1 MTAVTEHI
9 EREVAIVPPKDHTP
23 VIRSLDP
30 SDFPTPTSRDEE
42 FRFTPMSKL
51 RDLHKGDVP
60 ATGGMAIA
68 VNKVPGAIF
77 ELTSPKTADRQ
88 GFTDKIAAGA
98 WAKLD
103 AISTLTISADAQ
115 LEESVVVS
123 IVGSGA
129 VSYGQLDINVEK
141 FAKAVVIVDHIGDAT
156 YAGNIDINVADGGSV
171 TVVSLQDWDA
181 KAVHLAQH
189 RITLGRD
196 SSAKHVLITLGGEVV
211 RVLPSVVYTAP
222 GGQAELF
229 GLYFAGA
236 GQHAEHRLFVDHS
249 EANCRSNVV
258 YKGALDGED
267 AHTVWVGD
275 VLIRAN
281 AVGTDTYE
289 INRNLVLSGGGR
301 ADSVPNLEIETGE
314 IVGAG
319 HASTTGRF
327 DDEQLFYLQSRGIN
341 EDEARRLVLRGFF
354 EDLLGQIGVPEINDR
369 VRNSIEARLGGHI

>member
-1 MTAVTEHI
+1 MTEVK

-23 VIRSLDP
+23 VVRSLDP

-42 FRFTPMSKL
+42 FRFTPMS
-51 RDLHKGDVP
+51 RLHNLHQGNVV
-60 ATGGMAIA
+60 ATGSMAIA
-68 VNKVPGAIF
+68 VNKVPGSSF
-77 ELTSPKTADRQ
+77 EIAGAKSTDRI

-98 WAKLD
+98 WSQID
-103 AISTLTISADAQ
+103 AVSTLTIEANQS
-115 LEESVVVS
+115 LSESVVVS
-123 IVGSGA
+123 IVGSGDVA
-129 VSYGQLDINVEK
+129 FGQLDINVEK
-141 FAKAVVIVDHIGDAT
+141 FANAVVIVDHIGAAT

-181 KAVHLAQH
+181 SATHLAQH
-189 RITLGRD
+189 RITLGKD
-196 SSAKHVLITLGGEVV
+196 ASVKHVSVTLGGDVV
-211 RVLPSVVYTAP
+211 RILPSVHYAAP
-222 GGQAELF
+222 GGQAELI

-281 AVGTDTYE
+281 AIGTDTYE

-319 HASTTGRF
+319 HASTTGRC

-341 EDEARRLVLRGFF
+341 EEEARKLVLRGFF
-354 EDLLGQIGVPEINDR
+354 EDLLGQIAVPEINDR
-369 VRNSIEARLGGHI
+369 VRDSIEARLGGRI

>member
-1 MTAVTEHI
+1 MTEVK

-42 FRFTPMSKL
+42 FRFTPMSRL
-51 RDLHKGDVP
+51 RDLHKGDVT
-60 ATGGMAIA
+60 ATGSMAIA
-68 VNKVPGAIF
+68 VNKVDGSRF
-77 ELTSPKTADRQ
+77 EVAGSKSGERL

-98 WAKLD
+98 WSQIEAV
-103 AISTLTISADAQ
+103 STLTIEANQ
-115 LEESVVVS
+115 NLTESVVVS
-123 IVGSGA
+123 IVGSDA
-129 VSYGQLDINVEK
+129 VAFGQLDINVEK
-141 FAKAVVIVDHIGDAT
+141 FASAVVIVDHIGAAA

-171 TVVSLQDWDA
+171 TVVSLQDWNA
-181 KAVHLAQH
+181 SAVHLAQH
-189 RITLGRD
+189 RISLGKD
-196 SSAKHVLITLGGEVV
+196 ASAKHVSVTLGGDVV
-211 RVLPSVVYTAP
+211 RILPSVHYKAT
-222 GGQAELF
+222 GGQAELI

-281 AVGTDTYE
+281 AIGTDTYE

-341 EDEARRLVLRGFF
+341 EDEARKLVLRGFF

-369 VRNSIEARLGGHI
+369 VRDSIEARLGGRI

>member
-1 MTAVTEHI
+1 MTEVK

-30 SDFPTPTSRDEE
+30 ADFPTPTSRDEE
-42 FRFTPMSKL
+42 FRFTPMSRL
-51 RDLHKGDVP
+51 RDLHQGNVA
-60 ATGGMAIA
+60 ATGSMAIA
-68 VNKVPGAIF
+68 VNKVDGSRF
-77 ELTSPKTADRQ
+77 EIAGSKSGERL

-98 WAKLD
+98 WSQIEAV
-103 AISTLTISADAQ
+103 STLTIEANQ
-115 LEESVVVS
+115 NLTESVVVS
-123 IVGSGA
+123 IVGSDA
-129 VSYGQLDINVEK
+129 VAFGQLDINVEK
-141 FAKAVVIVDHIGDAT
+141 FASAVVIVDHIGAAT

-181 KAVHLAQH
+181 SAVHLAQH
-189 RITLGRD
+189 RISLGKD
-196 SSAKHVLITLGGEVV
+196 ASVKHVSVTLGGDVV
-211 RVLPSVVYTAP
+211 RILPSVHYKAT
-222 GGQAELF
+222 GGQAELI

-281 AVGTDTYE
+281 AIGTDTYE

-301 ADSVPNLEIETGE
+301 ADSVPYLEIETGE

-341 EDEARRLVLRGFF
+341 EDEARKLVLRGFF

-369 VRNSIEARLGGHI
+369 VRDSIEARLGGHI

>member
-1 MTAVTEHI
+1 MSEVKEHEVT
-9 EREVAIVPPKDHTP
+9 IVPPKDHTP

-30 SDFPTPTSRDEE
+30 TDFPTPTSRDEE

-51 RDLHKGDVP
+51 RELHQGNVL
-60 ATGGMAIA
+60 ATGSMAIA
-68 VNKVPGAIF
+68 VNKVAGSVFDIAG
-77 ELTSPKTADRQ
+77 SKSGDRI

-98 WAKLD
+98 WSQID
-103 AISTLTISADAQ
+103 AVSTLTIEANQ
-115 LEESVVVS
+115 NLTETVVVS
-123 IVGSGA
+123 IVGSDSVA
-129 VSYGQLDINVEK
+129 FGQLDINVEK
-141 FAKAVVIVDHIGDAT
+141 FASAVVIVDHIGAAT

-181 KAVHLAQH
+181 TAVHLAQH

-196 SSAKHVLITLGGEVV
+196 ASAKHVSVTLGGEIV
-211 RVLPSVVYTAP
+211 RILPSVHYAAP
-222 GGQAELF
+222 GGQAELI

-236 GQHAEHRLFVDHS
+236 GQHTEHRLFVDHS

-258 YKGALDGED
+258 YKGALVGEG

-341 EDEARRLVLRGFF
+341 EEEARKLVLRGFF

-369 VRNSIEARLGGHI
+369 VRDSIEARLGGHI

>member
-1 MTAVTEHI
+1 MTEVKEH
-9 EREVAIVPPKDHTP
+9 EVAIVPPKDHTP

-30 SDFPTPTSRDEE
+30 TEFPTPTSRDEE
-42 FRFTPMSKL
+42 FRFTPMSRL
-51 RDLHKGDVP
+51 RNLQEGNVA
-60 ATGGMAIA
+60 ATGSMAIA
-68 VNKVPGAIF
+68 VNKVAGSTF
-77 ELTSPKTADRQ
+77 EVAADKSGDRI

-98 WAKLD
+98 WSQIESVSK
-103 AISTLTISADAQ
+103 LTIEANQ
-115 LEESVVVS
+115 NLTESVVVS
-123 IVGSGA
+123 IVGSDA
-129 VSYGQLDINVEK
+129 VAYGQLDINVEK
-141 FAKAVVIVDHIGDAT
+141 FASAVVIVDHIGAAT

-171 TVVSLQDWDA
+171 TVVSLQDWDTSA
-181 KAVHLAQH
+181 LHLAQH

-196 SSAKHVLITLGGEVV
+196 ASVKHVSVTLGGEVV
-211 RVLPSVVYTAP
+211 RILPSVHYSAP
-222 GGQAELF
+222 GGQAELI

-258 YKGALDGED
+258 YKGALDGEG

-354 EDLLGQIGVPEINDR
+354 EDLLGQIGVPEINER
-369 VRNSIEARLGGHI
+369 VRDSIEARLGGQI

>member
-1 MTAVTEHI
+1 MTEVK
-9 EREVAIVPPKDHTP
+9 EREVVIVPPKDHTP
-23 VIRSLDP
+23 VVRSLDP

-42 FRFTPMSKL
+42 FRFTPMS
-51 RDLHKGDVP
+51 RLHNLHQGNVV
-60 ATGGMAIA
+60 ATGSMAIA
-68 VNKVPGAIF
+68 VNKVPGSSF
-77 ELTSPKTADRQ
+77 EIAGAKSTDRI

-98 WAKLD
+98 WSQID
-103 AISTLTISADAQ
+103 AVSTLTIEANQS
-115 LEESVVVS
+115 LSESVVVS
-123 IVGSGA
+123 IVGSGDVA
-129 VSYGQLDINVEK
+129 FGQLDINVEK
-141 FAKAVVIVDHIGDAT
+141 FANAVVIVDHIGAAT

-171 TVVSLQDWDA
+171 TVVSLQDWDTSA
-181 KAVHLAQH
+181 IHLAQH
-189 RITLGRD
+189 RITLGKD
-196 SSAKHVLITLGGEVV
+196 ASVKHVSVTLGGDVV
-211 RVLPSVVYTAP
+211 RILPSVHYAAP
-222 GGQAELF
+222 GGQAELI

-281 AVGTDTYE
+281 AIGTDTYE

-341 EDEARRLVLRGFF
+341 EEEARKLVLRGFF
-354 EDLLGQIGVPEINDR
+354 EDLLGLIAVPEINDR
-369 VRNSIEARLGGHI
+369 VRDSIEARLGGRI

>member
-1 MTAVTEHI
+1 MSEVKEHEVT
-9 EREVAIVPPKDHTP
+9 IVPPKDHTP

-30 SDFPTPTSRDEE
+30 TDFPTPTSRDEE
-42 FRFTPMSKL
+42 FRFTPMSRL
-51 RDLHKGDVP
+51 RELHQGNVS
-60 ATGGMAIA
+60 ATGSMAIA
-68 VNKVPGAIF
+68 VNKVAGSIF
-77 ELTSPKTADRQ
+77 DIAGSKSGDRI

-98 WAKLD
+98 WSQID
-103 AISTLTISADAQ
+103 AVSSLTIEANQ
-115 LEESVVVS
+115 NLTETVVVS
-123 IVGSGA
+123 IVGSDSVA
-129 VSYGQLDINVEK
+129 FGQLDINVEK
-141 FAKAVVIVDHIGDAT
+141 FASAVVIVDHIGSAT

-181 KAVHLAQH
+181 SAVHLAQH

-196 SSAKHVLITLGGEVV
+196 ASAKHVSVTLGGEIV
-211 RVLPSVVYTAP
+211 RILPSVHYAAP
-222 GGQAELF
+222 GGQAELI

-236 GQHAEHRLFVDHS
+236 GQHTEHRLFVDHS

-258 YKGALDGED
+258 YKGALDGEG

-341 EDEARRLVLRGFF
+341 EEEARKLVLRGFF

-369 VRNSIEARLGGHI
+369 VRDSIEVRLGGHI

>member
-1 MTAVTEHI
+1 MSEVKEHEVT
-9 EREVAIVPPKDHTP
+9 IVPPKDHTP

-30 SDFPTPTSRDEE
+30 TDFPTPTSRDEE
-42 FRFTPMSKL
+42 FRFTPMSRL
-51 RDLHKGDVP
+51 RELHQGNVS
-60 ATGGMAIA
+60 ATGSMAIA
-68 VNKVPGAIF
+68 VNKVAGSIF
-77 ELTSPKTADRQ
+77 DIAGSKSGDRI

-98 WAKLD
+98 WSQID
-103 AISTLTISADAQ
+103 AVSSLTIEANQ
-115 LEESVVVS
+115 NLTETVVVS
-123 IVGSGA
+123 IVGSDSVA
-129 VSYGQLDINVEK
+129 FGQLDINVEK
-141 FAKAVVIVDHIGDAT
+141 FASAVVIVDHIGSAT

-181 KAVHLAQH
+181 SAVHLAQH

-196 SSAKHVLITLGGEVV
+196 ASAKHVSVTLGGEIV
-211 RVLPSVVYTAP
+211 RILPSVHYAAP
-222 GGQAELF
+222 GGQAELI

-236 GQHAEHRLFVDHS
+236 GQHTEHRLFVDHS

-258 YKGALDGED
+258 YKGALDGD
-267 AHTVWVGD
+267 GAHTVWVGD

-341 EDEARRLVLRGFF
+341 EEEARKLVLRGFF

-369 VRNSIEARLGGHI
+369 VRDSIEARLGGHI

>member
-1 MTAVTEHI
+1 MSEVKEH
-9 EREVAIVPPKDHTP
+9 EVAIVPPKDHTP
-23 VIRSLDP
+23 VIRSLNP

-42 FRFTPMSKL
+42 FRFTPMARL
-51 RDLHKGDVP
+51 RDLHQGNVS
-60 ATGGMAIA
+60 ATGSMAIA
-68 VNKVPGAIF
+68 VNKVDGSRF
-77 ELTSPKTADRQ
+77 EIAGNKSGERL

-98 WAKLD
+98 WSQID
-103 AISTLTISADAQ
+103 AVSTLTIEANQ
-115 LEESVVVS
+115 NLTESVVVS
-123 IVGSGA
+123 IVGSDA
-129 VSYGQLDINVEK
+129 VAFGQLDINVEK
-141 FAKAVVIVDHIGDAT
+141 FASAVVIVDHIGAAT

-171 TVVSLQDWDA
+171 TVVSLQDWDSSA
-181 KAVHLAQH
+181 IHLAQH
-189 RITLGRD
+189 RISLGRD
-196 SSAKHVLITLGGEVV
+196 ASVKHVSVTLGGELV
-211 RVLPSVVYTAP
+211 RILPSVHYGAP
-222 GGQAELF
+222 GGQAELI

-236 GQHAEHRLFVDHS
+236 GQHTEHRLFVDHS

-258 YKGALDGED
+258 YKGALDGEG

-281 AVGTDTYE
+281 AIGTDTYE

-327 DDEQLFYLQSRGIN
+327 DDEQLFYLQSRGIS
-341 EDEARRLVLRGFF
+341 EDEARKLVLRGFF

-369 VRNSIEARLGGHI
+369 VRESIEARLGGHI

>member
-1 MTAVTEHI
+1 MTEVK

-42 FRFTPMSKL
+42 FRFTPMSRL
-51 RDLHKGDVP
+51 RDLHKGDVT
-60 ATGGMAIA
+60 ATGNMAIA
-68 VNKVPGAIF
+68 VNKVDGSRF
-77 ELTSPKTADRQ
+77 EVAGSKSGERL

-98 WAKLD
+98 WSQIEAV
-103 AISTLTISADAQ
+103 STLTIEANQ
-115 LEESVVVS
+115 NLTESVVVS
-123 IVGSGA
+123 IVGSDA
-129 VSYGQLDINVEK
+129 VAFGQLDINVEK
-141 FAKAVVIVDHIGDAT
+141 FASAVVIVDHIGAAT

-181 KAVHLAQH
+181 SAVHLAQH
-189 RITLGRD
+189 RISLGKD
-196 SSAKHVLITLGGEVV
+196 ASAKHVSVTLGGDVV
-211 RVLPSVVYTAP
+211 RILPSVHYKAT
-222 GGQAELF
+222 GGQAELI

-236 GQHAEHRLFVDHS
+236 GQHAENRLFVDHS

-281 AVGTDTYE
+281 AIGTDTYE

-341 EDEARRLVLRGFF
+341 EDEARKLVLRGFF

-369 VRNSIEARLGGHI
+369 VRDSIEARLGGRI

>member
-1 MTAVTEHI
+1 MSEVKEHEVT
-9 EREVAIVPPKDHTP
+9 IVPPKDHTP

-30 SDFPTPTSRDEE
+30 TDFPTPTSRDEE
-42 FRFTPMSKL
+42 FRFTPMSRL
-51 RDLHKGDVP
+51 RELHQGNVS
-60 ATGGMAIA
+60 ATGSMAIA
-68 VNKVPGAIF
+68 VNKVAGSIF
-77 ELTSPKTADRQ
+77 DIAGIKSGDRI

-98 WAKLD
+98 WSQID
-103 AISTLTISADAQ
+103 AVSSLTIEANQ
-115 LEESVVVS
+115 NLTETVVVS
-123 IVGSGA
+123 MVGSDSVA
-129 VSYGQLDINVEK
+129 FGQLDINVEK
-141 FAKAVVIVDHIGDAT
+141 FASAVVIVDHIGSAT

-181 KAVHLAQH
+181 SAVHLAQH

-196 SSAKHVLITLGGEVV
+196 ASAKHVSVTLGGEIV
-211 RVLPSVVYTAP
+211 RILPSVHYAAP
-222 GGQAELF
+222 GGQAELI

-236 GQHAEHRLFVDHS
+236 GQHTEHRLFVDHS

-258 YKGALDGED
+258 YKGALDGEG

-341 EDEARRLVLRGFF
+341 EEEARKLVLRGFF

-369 VRNSIEARLGGHI
+369 VRDSIEARLGGHI

>member
-1 MTAVTEHI
+1 MSEVKEHEVT
-9 EREVAIVPPKDHTP
+9 IVPPKDHTP

-30 SDFPTPTSRDEE
+30 TDFPTPTSRDEE
-42 FRFTPMSKL
+42 FRFTPMSRL
-51 RDLHKGDVP
+51 RELHQGNVS
-60 ATGGMAIA
+60 ATGSMAIA
-68 VNKVPGAIF
+68 VNKVAGSIF
-77 ELTSPKTADRQ
+77 DIAGSKSGDRI

-98 WAKLD
+98 WSQID
-103 AISTLTISADAQ
+103 AVSSLTIEANQNLS
-115 LEESVVVS
+115 ETVVVS
-123 IVGSGA
+123 IVGSDSVA
-129 VSYGQLDINVEK
+129 FGQLDINVEK
-141 FAKAVVIVDHIGDAT
+141 FASAVVIVDHIGSAT

-181 KAVHLAQH
+181 SAVHLAQH

-196 SSAKHVLITLGGEVV
+196 ASAKHVSVTLGGEIV
-211 RVLPSVVYTAP
+211 RILPSVHYAAP
-222 GGQAELF
+222 GGQAELI

-236 GQHAEHRLFVDHS
+236 GQHTEHRLFVDHS

-258 YKGALDGED
+258 YKGALDGEG

-341 EDEARRLVLRGFF
+341 EEEARKLVLRGFF

-369 VRNSIEARLGGHI
+369 VRDSIEARLGGHI

>member
-1 MTAVTEHI
+1 MTEVK

-42 FRFTPMSKL
+42 FRFTPMSRL
-51 RDLHKGDVP
+51 RDLHKGDVT
-60 ATGGMAIA
+60 ATGSMAIA
-68 VNKVPGAIF
+68 VNKVDGSRF
-77 ELTSPKTADRQ
+77 EVAGIKSGERL

-98 WAKLD
+98 WSQIEAV
-103 AISTLTISADAQ
+103 STLTIEANQ
-115 LEESVVVS
+115 NLTESVVVS
-123 IVGSGA
+123 IVGSDA
-129 VSYGQLDINVEK
+129 VAFGQLDINVEK
-141 FAKAVVIVDHIGDAT
+141 FASAVVIVDHIGAAT

-181 KAVHLAQH
+181 SAVHLAQH
-189 RITLGRD
+189 RISLGKD
-196 SSAKHVLITLGGEVV
+196 ASAKHVSVTLGGDVV
-211 RVLPSVVYTAP
+211 RILPSVHYKAT
-222 GGQAELF
+222 GGQAELI

-281 AVGTDTYE
+281 AIGTDTYE

-341 EDEARRLVLRGFF
+341 EDEARKLVLRGFF

-369 VRNSIEARLGGHI
+369 VRDSIEARLGGHI

>member
-1 MTAVTEHI
+1 MSDVKEHEVT
-9 EREVAIVPPKDHTP
+9 IVPPKDHTP

-30 SDFPTPTSRDEE
+30 TDFPTPTSRDEE
-42 FRFTPMSKL
+42 FRFTPMSRL
-51 RDLHKGDVP
+51 RELHQGNVS
-60 ATGGMAIA
+60 ATGSMAIA
-68 VNKVPGAIF
+68 VNKVAGSIF
-77 ELTSPKTADRQ
+77 DIAGSKSGDRI

-98 WAKLD
+98 WSQID
-103 AISTLTISADAQ
+103 AVSSLTIEANQ
-115 LEESVVVS
+115 NLTETVVVS
-123 IVGSGA
+123 IVGSDSVA
-129 VSYGQLDINVEK
+129 FGQLDINVEK
-141 FAKAVVIVDHIGDAT
+141 FASAVVIVDHIGAAT

-181 KAVHLAQH
+181 SAVHLAQH
-189 RITLGRD
+189 RITIGRD
-196 SSAKHVLITLGGEVV
+196 ASAKHVSVTLGGEIV
-211 RVLPSVVYTAP
+211 RILPSVHYAAP
-222 GGQAELF
+222 GGQAELI

-236 GQHAEHRLFVDHS
+236 GQHTEHRLFVDHS

-258 YKGALDGED
+258 YKGALDGEG

-341 EDEARRLVLRGFF
+341 EEEARKLVLRGFF

-369 VRNSIEARLGGHI
+369 VRDSIEARLGGHI

>member
-1 MTAVTEHI
+1 MAEVKEH
-9 EREVAIVPPKDHTP
+9 EVAIVPPKDHTP

-30 SDFPTPTSRDEE
+30 VDFPTPTSRDEE
-42 FRFTPMSKL
+42 FRFTPMARL
-51 RDLHKGDVP
+51 RDLHQGNVV
-60 ATGGMAIA
+60 ATGSMAIA
-68 VNKVPGAIF
+68 VNKVEGTKF
-77 ELTSPKTADRQ
+77 EVAASKAGDRL

-98 WAKLD
+98 WSQID
-103 AISTLTISADAQ
+103 AVSQLTIQANQ
-115 LEESVVVS
+115 NLEESVVVS
-123 IVGSGA
+123 IVGSDSVA
-129 VSYGQLDINVEK
+129 FGQLDINVEK
-141 FAKAVVIVDHIGDAT
+141 FASAVVIVDHIGAAT

-181 KAVHLAQH
+181 SAVHLAQH

-196 SSAKHVLITLGGEVV
+196 ASVKHVSVTLGGEVV
-211 RVLPSVVYTAP
+211 RILPSVHYTAP
-222 GGQAELF
+222 GGQAELI

-369 VRNSIEARLGGHI
+369 VRDSIEARLGGQI

>member
-1 MTAVTEHI
+1 MTEVKEH
-9 EREVAIVPPKDHTP
+9 EVAIVPPKDHTP

-42 FRFTPMSKL
+42 FRFTPMSRL
-51 RDLHKGDVP
+51 RDLHQGNVA
-60 ATGGMAIA
+60 ATGSMAIA
-68 VNKVPGAIF
+68 VNKVDGSRF
-77 ELTSPKTADRQ
+77 EIAETKSGERR

-98 WAKLD
+98 WAQLD
-103 AISTLTISADAQ
+103 AVSTLTIEANQNLA
-115 LEESVVVS
+115 ESVVVS
-123 IVGSGA
+123 IVGSNSVA
-129 VSYGQLDINVEK
+129 FGQLDINVEK
-141 FAKAVVIVDHIGDAT
+141 FASAVVIVDHIGAAT

-181 KAVHLAQH
+181 SAVHLAQH

-196 SSAKHVLITLGGEVV
+196 ASVKHVSVTLGGEVV
-211 RVLPSVVYTAP
+211 RILPSVHYSAP
-222 GGQAELF
+222 GGQAELI

-281 AVGTDTYE
+281 AIGTDTYE

-341 EDEARRLVLRGFF
+341 EDEARKLVLRGFF

-369 VRNSIEARLGGHI
+369 VRDSIEARLGGHI

>member
-1 MTAVTEHI
+1 MTEVKEH
-9 EREVAIVPPKDHTP
+9 EVAIVPPKDHTP
-23 VIRSLDP
+23 VIRSLNP

-42 FRFTPMSKL
+42 FRFTPMARL
-51 RDLHKGDVP
+51 RDLHQGNVA
-60 ATGGMAIA
+60 ATGSMAIA
-68 VNKVPGAIF
+68 VNKVDGSRF
-77 ELTSPKTADRQ
+77 EIAGNKSGERL

-98 WAKLD
+98 WSQID
-103 AISTLTISADAQ
+103 AVSTLTIEANQ
-115 LEESVVVS
+115 NLTESVVVS
-123 IVGSGA
+123 IVGSDSVA
-129 VSYGQLDINVEK
+129 FGQLDINVEK
-141 FAKAVVIVDHIGDAT
+141 FASAVVIVDHIGAAT

-181 KAVHLAQH
+181 SAVHLAQH

-196 SSAKHVLITLGGEVV
+196 ASVKHVSVTLGGEVV
-211 RVLPSVVYTAP
+211 RILPSVHYSAP
-222 GGQAELF
+222 GGQAELI

-281 AVGTDTYE
+281 AIGTDTYE

-341 EDEARRLVLRGFF
+341 EDEARKLVLRGFF

-369 VRNSIEARLGGHI
+369 VRDSIEARLGGHI

>member
-1 MTAVTEHI
+1 MTEVK

-23 VIRSLDP
+23 VIRSLNP

-42 FRFTPMSKL
+42 FRFTPMARL
-51 RDLHKGDVP
+51 RDLHQGNVA
-60 ATGGMAIA
+60 ATGSMAIA
-68 VNKVPGAIF
+68 VNKVDGSRF
-77 ELTSPKTADRQ
+77 EIAGNKSDERR

-98 WAKLD
+98 WSQID
-103 AISTLTISADAQ
+103 AVSTLTIEANQ
-115 LEESVVVS
+115 NLTESVVVS
-123 IVGSGA
+123 IVGSDSVA
-129 VSYGQLDINVEK
+129 FGQLDINVEK
-141 FAKAVVIVDHIGDAT
+141 FASAVVIVDHIGAAT

-181 KAVHLAQH
+181 SAVHLAQH

-196 SSAKHVLITLGGEVV
+196 ASVKHVSVTLGGEVV
-211 RVLPSVVYTAP
+211 RILPSVHYSAP
-222 GGQAELF
+222 GGQAELI

-281 AVGTDTYE
+281 AIGTDTYE

-341 EDEARRLVLRGFF
+341 EDEARKLVLRGFF
-354 EDLLGQIGVPEINDR
+354 EDLLGQIAVPEINDR
-369 VRNSIEARLGGHI
+369 VRDSIEARLGGHI

>member
-1 MTAVTEHI
+1 MTEVK

-23 VIRSLDP
+23 VIRSLNP

-42 FRFTPMSKL
+42 FRFTPMARL
-51 RDLHKGDVP
+51 RDLHQGNVA
-60 ATGGMAIA
+60 ATGSMAIA
-68 VNKVPGAIF
+68 VNKVDGSRF
-77 ELTSPKTADRQ
+77 EIAGNKSDERR

-98 WAKLD
+98 WSQID
-103 AISTLTISADAQ
+103 AVSTLTIEANQNLA
-115 LEESVVVS
+115 ESVVVS
-123 IVGSGA
+123 IVGSDSVA
-129 VSYGQLDINVEK
+129 FGQLDINVEK
-141 FAKAVVIVDHIGDAT
+141 FASAVVIVDHIGAAT

-181 KAVHLAQH
+181 SAVHLAQH

-196 SSAKHVLITLGGEVV
+196 ASVKHVSVTLGGEVV
-211 RVLPSVVYTAP
+211 RILPSVHYAAP
-222 GGQAELF
+222 GGQAELI

-281 AVGTDTYE
+281 AIGTDTYE
-289 INRNLVLSGGGR
+289 INRTLVLSGGGR

-341 EDEARRLVLRGFF
+341 EDEARKLVLRGFF
-354 EDLLGQIGVPEINDR
+354 EDLLGQIAVPEINDR
-369 VRNSIEARLGGHI
+369 VRDSIEARLGGHI

>member
-1 MTAVTEHI
+1 MTEVK

-42 FRFTPMSKL
+42 FRFTPMSRL
-51 RDLHKGDVP
+51 RDLHKGDVT
-60 ATGGMAIA
+60 ATGSMAIA
-68 VNKVPGAIF
+68 VNKVDGSRF
-77 ELTSPKTADRQ
+77 EVAGSKSGERL

-98 WAKLD
+98 WSQIEAV
-103 AISTLTISADAQ
+103 STLTIEANQ
-115 LEESVVVS
+115 NLTESVVVS
-123 IVGSGA
+123 IVGSDA
-129 VSYGQLDINVEK
+129 VAFGQLDINVEK
-141 FAKAVVIVDHIGDAT
+141 FASAVVIVDHIGAAT

-181 KAVHLAQH
+181 SAVHLAQH
-189 RITLGRD
+189 RISLGKD
-196 SSAKHVLITLGGEVV
+196 ASAKHVSVTLGGDVV
-211 RVLPSVVYTAP
+211 RILPSVHYQAT
-222 GGQAELF
+222 GGQAELI

-281 AVGTDTYE
+281 AIGTDTYE

-341 EDEARRLVLRGFF
+341 EEEARKLVLRGFF

-369 VRNSIEARLGGHI
+369 VRDSIEARLGGHI

>member
-1 MTAVTEHI
+1 MTEVK

-23 VIRSLDP
+23 VVRSLDP

-42 FRFTPMSKL
+42 FRFTPMS
-51 RDLHKGDVP
+51 RLHNLHQGNVV
-60 ATGGMAIA
+60 ATGSMAIA
-68 VNKVPGAIF
+68 VNKVAGSSFEIAGAKSTNRI
-77 ELTSPKTADRQ
+77 

-98 WAKLD
+98 WSQLEAV
-103 AISTLTISADAQ
+103 STLTIEANQNLS
-115 LEESVVVS
+115 ESVVVS

-129 VSYGQLDINVEK
+129 VAFGQLDINVEK
-141 FAKAVVIVDHIGDAT
+141 FASAVVIVDHIGDAT
-156 YAGNIDINVADGGSV
+156 YAGNIDINVADGGAV

-181 KAVHLAQH
+181 SALHLAQH
-189 RITLGRD
+189 RITLGKD
-196 SSAKHVLITLGGEVV
+196 ASVKHVSVTLGGDVV
-211 RVLPSVVYTAP
+211 RILPSVHYAAP
-222 GGQAELF
+222 GGQAELI

-236 GQHAEHRLFVDHS
+236 GQHTEHRLFVDHS

-281 AVGTDTYE
+281 AIGTDTYE

-341 EDEARRLVLRGFF
+341 EEEARKLVLRGFF
-354 EDLLGQIGVPEINDR
+354 EDLLGQIAVPEINDR
-369 VRNSIEARLGGHI
+369 VRDSIEARLGGRI

>member
-1 MTAVTEHI
+1 MSEVKEHEVT
-9 EREVAIVPPKDHTP
+9 IVPPKDHTP

-30 SDFPTPTSRDEE
+30 TDFPTPTSRDEE
-42 FRFTPMSKL
+42 FRFTPMSRL
-51 RDLHKGDVP
+51 RELHQGNVS
-60 ATGGMAIA
+60 ATGSMAIA
-68 VNKVPGAIF
+68 VNKVAGSIF
-77 ELTSPKTADRQ
+77 DIAVSKSGDRI

-98 WAKLD
+98 WSQID
-103 AISTLTISADAQ
+103 AVSSLTIEANQ
-115 LEESVVVS
+115 NLTETVVVS
-123 IVGSGA
+123 IVGSDSVA
-129 VSYGQLDINVEK
+129 FGQLDINVEK
-141 FAKAVVIVDHIGDAT
+141 FASAVVIVDHIGSAT

-181 KAVHLAQH
+181 SAVHLAQH

-196 SSAKHVLITLGGEVV
+196 ASAKHVSVTLGGEIV
-211 RVLPSVVYTAP
+211 RILPSVHYAAP
-222 GGQAELF
+222 GGQAELI

-236 GQHAEHRLFVDHS
+236 GQHTEHRLFVDHS

-258 YKGALDGED
+258 YKGALDGEG

-341 EDEARRLVLRGFF
+341 EEEARKLVLRGFF

-369 VRNSIEARLGGHI
+369 VRDSIEARLGGHI

>member
-1 MTAVTEHI
+1 MTEVK

-23 VIRSLDP
+23 VVRSLDP

-42 FRFTPMSKL
+42 FRFTPMS
-51 RDLHKGDVP
+51 RLHNLHQGNVV
-60 ATGGMAIA
+60 ATGSMAIA
-68 VNKVPGAIF
+68 VNKVPGSSF
-77 ELTSPKTADRQ
+77 EIAGTKSTDRI

-98 WAKLD
+98 WSQID
-103 AISTLTISADAQ
+103 AVSTLTIEANQS
-115 LEESVVVS
+115 LSESVVVS
-123 IVGSGA
+123 IVGSGDVA
-129 VSYGQLDINVEK
+129 FGQLDINVEK
-141 FAKAVVIVDHIGDAT
+141 FANAVVIVDHIGAAT

-181 KAVHLAQH
+181 SATHLAQH
-189 RITLGRD
+189 RITLGKD
-196 SSAKHVLITLGGEVV
+196 ASVKHVSVTLGGDVV
-211 RVLPSVVYTAP
+211 RILPSVHYAAS
-222 GGQAELF
+222 GGQAELI

-281 AVGTDTYE
+281 AIGTDTYE

-341 EDEARRLVLRGFF
+341 EEEARKLVLRGFF
-354 EDLLGQIGVPEINDR
+354 EDLLGQIAVPEINDR
-369 VRNSIEARLGGHI
+369 VRDSIEARLGGRI

>member
-1 MTAVTEHI
+1 MTAVTEH
-9 EREVAIVPPKDHTP
+9 EVQIVPPKDHTP

-30 SDFPTPTSRDEE
+30 ADFPTPTNRDEE

-51 RDLHKGDVP
+51 RELHQGNVV
-60 ATGGMAIA
+60 ATGAMAIA
-68 VNKVPGAIF
+68 VNSVAGSSFDLAAAKSV
-77 ELTSPKTADRQ
+77 DRQ

-98 WAKLD
+98 WANID
-103 AISTLTISADAQ
+103 GVSTLTIAANQ
-115 LEESVVVS
+115 QVAESVIVS
-123 IVGSGA
+123 VVGSGA
-129 VSYGQLDINVEK
+129 VAYGQLDINVEK
-141 FAKAVVIVDHIGDAT
+141 FATATVIVDHIGAAT
-156 YAGNIDINVADGGSV
+156 YAGNIDINVADGASV

-181 KAVHLAQH
+181 SAVHLAQH
-189 RITLGRD
+189 RISLGRD
-196 SSAKHVLITLGGEVV
+196 SSVKHVSVTLGGEVV
-211 RVLPSVVYTAP
+211 RILPSVRYTAP
-222 GGQAELF
+222 GGQAELI
-229 GLYFAGA
+229 GLYFASA

-258 YKGALDGED
+258 YKGALDGDD

-327 DDEQLFYLQSRGIN
+327 DDEQLFYLQSRGIT
-341 EDEARRLVLRGFF
+341 EDEARKLVLRGFF
-354 EDLLGQIGVPEINDR
+354 EDLLGQISVPEINDR
-369 VRNSIEARLGGHI
+369 VRNSIEARLGGRI

>member
-1 MTAVTEHI
+1 MAEVIEH
-9 EREVAIVPPKDHTP
+9 EVAIVPPKDHTP
-23 VIRSLDP
+23 VVRSLDP

-42 FRFTPMSKL
+42 FRFTPMSRL
-51 RDLHKGDVP
+51 RNLHDGNVV
-60 ATGGMAIA
+60 ATGSMAIA
-68 VNKVPGAIF
+68 VNKVAGSTF
-77 ELTSPKTADRQ
+77 EVAVTKSGDRI

-98 WAKLD
+98 WSQID
-103 AISTLTISADAQ
+103 AVSTLTIEANQ
-115 LEESVVVS
+115 NLEESVVVS
-123 IVGSGA
+123 IVGSNA
-129 VSYGQLDINVEK
+129 VAFGQLDINVEK
-141 FAKAVVIVDHIGDAT
+141 FASAVVIVDHIGAAT
-156 YAGNIDINVADGGSV
+156 YAGNIDINVADGASV

-181 KAVHLAQH
+181 TAVHLAQH
-189 RITLGRD
+189 RISLGRD
-196 SSAKHVLITLGGEVV
+196 ASIKHVSVTLGGEVV
-211 RVLPSVVYTAP
+211 RILPSVHYSAP

-281 AVGTDTYE
+281 AIGTDTYE

-354 EDLLGQIGVPEINDR
+354 EDLLGQIGVPEINER
-369 VRNSIEARLGGHI
+369 VRESIEARLGGHI

>member
-1 MTAVTEHI
+1 MSEVKEHEVT
-9 EREVAIVPPKDHTP
+9 IVPPKDHTP

-30 SDFPTPTSRDEE
+30 TDFPTPTSRDEE
-42 FRFTPMSKL
+42 FRFTPMSRL
-51 RDLHKGDVP
+51 RELHQGNVS
-60 ATGGMAIA
+60 ATGSMAIA
-68 VNKVPGAIF
+68 VNKVAGSIF
-77 ELTSPKTADRQ
+77 DIAGSKSGDRI

-98 WAKLD
+98 WSQID
-103 AISTLTISADAQ
+103 AVSSLTIEANQ
-115 LEESVVVS
+115 NLTETVVVS
-123 IVGSGA
+123 IVGSDSVA
-129 VSYGQLDINVEK
+129 FGQLDINVEK
-141 FAKAVVIVDHIGDAT
+141 FASAVVIVDHIGSAT

-171 TVVSLQDWDA
+171 TVVSLQDWD
-181 KAVHLAQH
+181 KSAVHLAQH

-196 SSAKHVLITLGGEVV
+196 ASAKHVSVTLGGEIV
-211 RVLPSVVYTAP
+211 RILPSVHYAAP
-222 GGQAELF
+222 GGQAELI

-236 GQHAEHRLFVDHS
+236 GQHTEHRLFVDHS

-258 YKGALDGED
+258 YKGALDGEG

-341 EDEARRLVLRGFF
+341 EEEARKLVLRGFF

-369 VRNSIEARLGGHI
+369 VRDSIEARLGGHI

>member
-1 MTAVTEHI
+1 MTEVK

-23 VIRSLDP
+23 VVRSLDP

-42 FRFTPMSKL
+42 FRFTPMSRL
-51 RDLHKGDVP
+51 RDLHQGNVS
-60 ATGGMAIA
+60 ATGSMAIA
-68 VNKVPGAIF
+68 VNKVAGSRF
-77 ELTSPKTADRQ
+77 EIAAAKSTNRI

-98 WAKLD
+98 WSQLD
-103 AISTLTISADAQ
+103 AVSTLTIEENQNLS
-115 LEESVVVS
+115 ESVVVS

-129 VSYGQLDINVEK
+129 VTFGQLDINVEK
-141 FAKAVVIVDHIGDAT
+141 FASAVVIVDHIGAAT

-181 KAVHLAQH
+181 SAVHLAQH
-189 RITLGRD
+189 RISLGKD
-196 SSAKHVLITLGGEVV
+196 SSAKHVSVTLGGDVV
-211 RVLPSVVYTAP
+211 RILPSVHYRAT
-222 GGQAELF
+222 GGQAELI

-281 AVGTDTYE
+281 AIGTDTYE

-327 DDEQLFYLQSRGIN
+327 DDEQLFYLQSRGIT
-341 EDEARRLVLRGFF
+341 EDEARKLVLRGFF
-354 EDLLGQIGVPEINDR
+354 EDLLGQIAVPEINDR
-369 VRNSIEARLGGHI
+369 VRESIEARLGGRI

>member
-1 MTAVTEHI
+1 MTEVKEH
-9 EREVAIVPPKDHTP
+9 EVAIVPPKDHTP
-23 VIRSLDP
+23 VIRSLNP

-42 FRFTPMSKL
+42 FRFTPMARL
-51 RDLHKGDVP
+51 RDLHQGNVA
-60 ATGGMAIA
+60 ATGSMAIA
-68 VNKVPGAIF
+68 VNKVDGSRF
-77 ELTSPKTADRQ
+77 EIAGNKSGERL

-98 WAKLD
+98 WSQIEAV
-103 AISTLTISADAQ
+103 STLTIEANQ
-115 LEESVVVS
+115 NLTESVVVS
-123 IVGSGA
+123 IVGSDSVA
-129 VSYGQLDINVEK
+129 FGQLDINVEK
-141 FAKAVVIVDHIGDAT
+141 FASAVVIVDHIGAAT

-181 KAVHLAQH
+181 SAVHLAQH

-196 SSAKHVLITLGGEVV
+196 ASVKHVSVTLGGEVV
-211 RVLPSVVYTAP
+211 RILPSVHYAAP
-222 GGQAELF
+222 GGQAELI

-281 AVGTDTYE
+281 AIGTDTYE

-341 EDEARRLVLRGFF
+341 EDEARKLVLRGFF

-369 VRNSIEARLGGHI
+369 VRDSIEARLGGHI

>member
-1 MTAVTEHI
+1 MTEVKEH
-9 EREVAIVPPKDHTP
+9 EVAIVPPKDHTP

-30 SDFPTPTSRDEE
+30 TDFPTPTSRDEE
-42 FRFTPMSKL
+42 FRFTPMSRL
-51 RDLHKGDVP
+51 RDLHQGNVS
-60 ATGGMAIA
+60 ATGSMAIA
-68 VNKVPGAIF
+68 VNKVDGSNF
-77 ELTSPKTADRQ
+77 EVAGNKSGDRI

-98 WAKLD
+98 WSQID
-103 AISTLTISADAQ
+103 AVSTLTIEANQNLA
-115 LEESVVVS
+115 ESVVVS
-123 IVGSGA
+123 IVGSDA
-129 VSYGQLDINVEK
+129 IAFGQLDINVEK
-141 FAKAVVIVDHIGDAT
+141 FASAVVIVDHIGAAT

-171 TVVSLQDWDA
+171 TVVSLQDWESS
-181 KAVHLAQH
+181 AVHLAQH

-196 SSAKHVLITLGGEVV
+196 ASVKHVSVTLGGEVV
-211 RVLPSVVYTAP
+211 RILPSVHYSAP
-222 GGQAELF
+222 GGQAELI

-327 DDEQLFYLQSRGIN
+327 DDEQLFYLQSRGIA
-341 EDEARRLVLRGFF
+341 EDEARKLVLRGFF
-354 EDLLGQIGVPEINDR
+354 EDLLGQIGVPEINER
-369 VRNSIEARLGGHI
+369 VRDSIEARLGGQI